1 LPASGGVSTVAI
13 VDDEG
18 RAFDL
23 VAAHCDIV
31 ERLKLVPP
39 TARLRGM
46 LFRSI
51 ETQLE
56 IRGRLEA
63 YRKYFP
69 HDSYSSIPFY
79 SLRAYILRVAVA
91 GALSASPQRLH
102 EGMYDLSRG
111 NARAFADSL
120 IGGALIRLLARDPV
134 RLTEQG
140 LAAQRQ
146 MASYG
151 RWAIVRHGGRELEM
165 QYRDEYVWIE
175 SVVAGS
181 AAGTFESCGI
191 RAELETRLSGRFSG
205 CTVVRW

>member
-1 LPASGGVSTVAI
+1 MLLGPAL
-13 VDDEG
+13 
-18 RAFDL
+18 DL

-31 ERLKLVPP
+31 ERLSLVPP
-39 TARLRGM
+39 TARLRGL
-46 LFRSI
+46 LFRAI
-51 ETQLE
+51 EVELE
-56 IRGRLEA
+56 RRERLVA
-63 YRKYFP
+63 YRAFFP
-69 HDSYSSIPFY
+69 NDHYASIPFY
-79 SLRAYILRVAVA
+79 SLREYIQRVAVA
-91 GALSASPQRLH
+91 GALVASPRSVH

-120 IGGALIRLLARDPV
+120 IGRALIRLLARDPV

-151 RWAIVRHGGRELEM
+151 RWAIVRRSECEIEM

-175 SVVAGS
+175 SVMAGS

-191 RAELETRLSGRFSG
+191 RAELATSLSGRFCG
-205 CTVVRW
+205 RTVVRW

>member
-1 LPASGGVSTVAI
+1 LPASGAVSTVAI
-13 VDDEG
+13 VDDDG
-18 RAFDL
+18 RALDL

-31 ERLKLVPP
+31 ERLRLVPP

-51 ETQLE
+51 ERQLE
-56 IRGRLEA
+56 LRGHLEA
-63 YRKYFP
+63 YRRYFP
-69 HDSYSSIPFY
+69 RDCYSSIPFY
-79 SLRAYILRVAVA
+79 SLHAYMLRIAVA
-91 GALSASPQRLH
+91 GALAASPERLH
-102 EGMYDLSRG
+102 EGMYDVSRG
-111 NARAFADSL
+111 NAQAFADSL
-120 IGGALIRLLARDPV
+120 IGCALIRLLARDPV

-151 RWAIVRHGGRELEM
+151 RWAIVRRGGREIEM

-175 SVVAGS
+175 SVMAGS

-191 RAELETRLSGRFSG
+191 RAELETSLSGRFSG
-205 CTVVRW
+205 RTVVRW